1 MEGNMKILSKVF
13 YIKVSVIG
21 LNGTVEQVY
30 GKPKEEAKY
39 KVLEVGAAL
48 LTFGFRATVMI

>member
-1 MEGNMKILSKVF
+1 MKILSKVF